1 MLLNPIGNL
10 RCRGRPVQARDS
22 CRRAL
27 RRPPRHPP
35 PRHQHRPSSCSRS
48 RRWKSRRS
56 WRPCGP
62 KTATVRK
69 SSRCL
74 VSPFGP
80 CAINCRS
87 TERVATFPT
96 SNRPALP
103 APTSYFR
110 RPERLPLSF
119 RFRLRLERSGVTRAP
134 RRKNLA
140 GFGPLPARTAPRFF
154 EGSAGSVV
162 WVGGIAG
169 ILLEL

>member
-1 MLLNPIGNL
+1 M
-10 RCRGRPVQARDS
+10 
-22 CRRAL
+22 
-27 RRPPRHPP
+27 
-35 PRHQHRPSSCSRS
+35 
-48 RRWKSRRS
+48 
-56 WRPCGP
+56 
-62 KTATVRK
+62 
-69 SSRCL
+69 
-74 VSPFGP
+74 
-80 CAINCRS
+80 
-87 TERVATFPT
+87 ATFPT

-119 RFRLRLERSGVTRAP
+119 RFRLRLERSVVTRAP